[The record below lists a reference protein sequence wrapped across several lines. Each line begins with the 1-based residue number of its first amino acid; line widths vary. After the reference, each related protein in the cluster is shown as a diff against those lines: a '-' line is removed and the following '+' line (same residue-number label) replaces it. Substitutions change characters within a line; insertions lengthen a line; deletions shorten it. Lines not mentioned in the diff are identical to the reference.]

1 MRKISRC
8 DRYFKY
14 YIYYIFTI
22 FFCVQARI
30 RKSKRAFER
39 VIDDIEER
47 VLLQEKLDEKK
58 LQYHRK
64 LEQERLDAARQ
75 PNAKADAS
83 TSEDATTAAQSTA
96 TDKLQQ
102 FSSKLQSS
110 YV

>member
-1 MRKISRC
+1 MTIS
-8 DRYFKY
+8 
-14 YIYYIFTI
+14 ISIQT
-22 FFCVQARI
+22 RI

-64 LEQERLDAARQ
+64 LELERLDATRQ

-83 TSEDATTAAQSTA
+83 TAEESTAAAQSTA

-102 FSSKLQSS
+102 FNSKFKSSFF
-110 YV
+110 